1 MKLIFKTLGETTSS
15 IQDNSYLRK
24 GNIFDKLETLNEDY
38 IDKTIESMAIFTL
51 KFKISGFFLLQA
63 NTLLFPFDE
72 KSINTLSIINGSD
85 SKEAILTKAF
95 GNKTYIKQNYIINNK
110 DKNNYYNFL
119 LKNELGKT
127 TECRVSDIEV
137 YLV

>member
-51 KFKISGFFLLQA
+51 KFKCPGFFLLQV

-95 GNKTYIKQNYIINNK
+95 GNKTYTKQNYIINNK
-110 DKNNYYNFL
+110 DKNNYYNFI